1 MYFLCSWKSA
11 TDEKL
16 QAQIASIKDDDR
28 FYAGWVYI
36 SRATRKIIGGL
47 EKVFFTDAAHCV
59 GNAKGTMYNF
69 VGRDA
74 NRHIVI
80 IGQCHQ
86 TFDECDETW
95 NWFYEHLVKCLGKD
109 LDLAYA
115 RIISDG
121 DKGLENA
128 INKNF
133 KKAKQ
138 FLCTRHRKDH
148 VRKHG
153 NPADKH
159 LFLRMARANNVDV
172 FNESKARLS
181 KSAREYLAKTDNARQ
196 YMLYCKELKG
206 CTTQSMSE
214 SLNAAG
220 IELKYI
226 NEHKIL

>member
-1 MYFLCSWKSA
+1 MTCFGDK
-11 TDEKL
+11 
-16 QAQIASIKDDDR
+16 
-28 FYAGWVYI
+28 
-36 SRATRKIIGGL
+36 
-47 EKVFFTDAAHCV
+47 
-59 GNAKGTMYNF
+59 
-69 VGRDA
+69 
-74 NRHIVI
+74 
-80 IGQCHQ
+80 
-86 TFDECDETW
+86 
-95 NWFYEHLVKCLGKD
+95 
-109 LDLAYA
+109 LDLEYT

-121 DKGLENA
+121 NKGLENA

-153 NPADKH
+153 NTADKH
-159 LFLRMARANNVDV
+159 LYLRMARVNNVDV

-181 KSAREYLAKTDNARQ
+181 KGAREYLAKTDNARQ

-220 IELKYI
+220 IESKYI
-226 NEHKIL
+226 NEHKNL